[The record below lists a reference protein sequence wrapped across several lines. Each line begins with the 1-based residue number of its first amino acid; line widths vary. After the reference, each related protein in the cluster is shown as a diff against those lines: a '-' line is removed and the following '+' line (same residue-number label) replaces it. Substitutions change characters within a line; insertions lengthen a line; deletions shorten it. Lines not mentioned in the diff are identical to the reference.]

1 MNLKKERQEKIHQDL
16 AKLESLRSAFIQK
29 GQAVPQNILDDLDVC
44 VEFLRQC
51 RDAEAGNFW
60 VLMGL
65 YGLGELMAIKRYAS
79 GIGQR
84 AVAKHVGIA
93 QSNYC
98 DLENGEFEN
107 MKLKDVIKVCE
118 AIGLELKIEVVE
130 K

>member
-1 MNLKKERQEKIHQDL
+1 MNLKKEQQEKIHQEL
-16 AKLESLRSAFIQK
+16 AKIEALRSAFIQK
-29 GQAVPQNILDDLDVC
+29 GQDVPQNILDDLDVC

-60 VLMGL
+60 TLVGL
-65 YGLGELMAIKRYAS
+65 YGLGELMVIKRYAA
-79 GIGQR
+79 GINQR
-84 AVAKHVGIA
+84 AVAKHVGMA

-98 DLENGEFEN
+98 DQENSEFQN

-118 AIGLELKIEVVE
+118 AIGLELKITVVE

>member
-1 MNLKKERQEKIHQDL
+1 MNLKKEQQEKIHQEL
-16 AKLESLRSAFIQK
+16 AKIEALRSAFIQK
-29 GQAVPQNILDDLDVC
+29 GQDVPQNILDDLDVC

-60 VLMGL
+60 TLVGL
-65 YGLGELMAIKRYAS
+65 YGLGELMVIKRYAT
-79 GIGQR
+79 GINQR
-84 AVAKHVGIA
+84 AVAKKVGIA

-98 DLENGEFEN
+98 DQENSEFQN

-118 AIGLELKIEVVE
+118 AIGLELKITVVE

>member
-1 MNLKKERQEKIHQDL
+1 M
-16 AKLESLRSAFIQK
+16 FIQK
-29 GQAVPQNILDDLDVC
+29 GQPVPDHIIDDVDVC

-51 RDAEAGNFW
+51 RDAESGNFW
-60 VLMGL
+60 TLIGL
-65 YGLGELMAIKRYAS
+65 YGLGELMVIKRYAA
-79 GIGQR
+79 GVTQR

-118 AIGLELKIEVVE
+118 AIGLELKIDVIDRQA
-130 K
+130 